1 MKISS
6 IELDLAKVNT
16 KLDSI
21 KVTLAG
27 VLAKELNP
35 HLRTLAPTPTV
46 VPMKTRPVP
55 KTTRSTEDIVNLIQ
69 ATSKSTENTVN
80 LVPTAARSTENTI
93 NLIPTATRS
102 AVNQGATTTRYTED
116 IVSPV
121 PSVTR
126 STEST
131 FKAMVSMPSM
141 PILST
146 SSGPTTSGGSPSTC
160 AISVPS
166 VGNSPTPSQLS
177 HSPTPTNG
185 LDIPLGRDI
194 TIDTSGQQLV
204 SVPELTAIF
213 NKSCSRR
220 NMAVHLVRIL
230 FNEDTRI
237 HSNVSGRCGKD
248 MLDPLIIRYVK
259 NICFQFFPLGG
270 GEKRADEWNKCIVA
284 IDESN
289 RRLKNKPRKT
299 KSVVDE
305 T

>member
-1 MKISS
+1 M
-6 IELDLAKVNT
+6 ELELAKVNT

-35 HLRTLAPTPTV
+35 YLRTCTPTPTV

-55 KTTRSTEDIVNLIQ
+55 ATTRSTEDIVNLIQ
-69 ATSKSTENTVN
+69 AATRSTESTVN
-80 LVPTAARSTENTI
+80 LVPTATRSTGNTI
-93 NLIPTATRS
+93 NLIPTVTRPTVNQDATATRS
-102 AVNQGATTTRYTED
+102 TED
-116 IVSPV
+116 IVHLE
-121 PSVTR
+121 TR
-126 STEST
+126 STKSS
-131 FKAMVSMPSM
+131 ANAVVSMPAM
-141 PILST
+141 PILSST
-146 SSGPTTSGGSPSTC
+146 FSGPTTLGGSPSTC
-160 AISVPS
+160 ATPMPS
-166 VGNSPTPSQLS
+166 VGSSPTPSQPS
-177 HSPTPTNG
+177 HSPTPKNG

-230 FNEDTRI
+230 FDEDIRI

-248 MLDPLIIRYVK
+248 MLDPLIIRYIK

-270 GEKRADEWNKCIVA
+270 GEKRAEEWNKCIVA